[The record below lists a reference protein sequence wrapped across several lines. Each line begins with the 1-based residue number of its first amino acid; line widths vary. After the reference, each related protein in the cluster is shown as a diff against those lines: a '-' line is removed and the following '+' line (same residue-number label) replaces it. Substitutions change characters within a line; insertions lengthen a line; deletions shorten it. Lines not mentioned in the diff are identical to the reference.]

1 MSAHPTVWRRL
12 KLQVKRA
19 ALESETLWRFGFN
32 LPSTLA
38 YRRRKP
44 VLTAEGRRIIA
55 SLDRDGIAMTSI
67 DRLCSDRGL
76 YDELLAASRELVRIH
91 ETAEGDEPY
100 THEANYLG
108 ASPLFDP
115 DSVYARFAVQDDIL
129 SIINAYFGMYTQL
142 RKYALFR
149 NGVARGAPTVN
160 QEFHRDGDYRYFV
173 MRIFVYLADVDE
185 HCGPFTYC
193 PGTHMK
199 GGGKGTDL
207 KDAAGAA
214 PIAATGPAGTIVF
227 ADTRGLHRGGRC
239 TAGTRFFYNAFYTS
253 PTIGA
258 DYFTRPPAQRAPR
271 TDARSWAL
279 SPPQEWFYP
288 FISPGSIARPRR
300 DRPTIQGGGGA
311 PSDAS

>member
-1 MSAHPTVWRRL
+1 MSAVPTVWRQL
-12 KLQVKRA
+12 KLQLKKA

-38 YRRRKP
+38 YRRTKP
-44 VLTAEGRRIIA
+44 ALTAEGERIIA
-55 SLDRDGIAMTSI
+55 LLDRDGIAVTSI
-67 DRLCSDRGL
+67 DRLCSDRAL
-76 YDELLAASRELVRIH
+76 YDELLAASKELVRTH
-91 ETAEGDEPY
+91 ETEGVEPY

-115 DSVYARFAVQDDIL
+115 DSVYARFAVQEDIL
-129 SIINAYFGMYTQL
+129 SVINAYFGMYTQL

-149 NGVARGAPTVN
+149 NGVARGAPTIN
-160 QEFHRDGDYRYFV
+160 QQFHRDGDYRYFV
-173 MRIFVYLADVDE
+173 MRIFVYLAEVHE
-185 HCGPFTYC
+185 RCGPFTYC

-199 GGGKGTDL
+199 GSGIDGGSKG
-207 KDAAGAA
+207 AADAA

-239 TAGTRFFYNAFYTS
+239 TAGTRFFYNALYTS
-253 PTIGA
+253 PAIGA
-258 DYFTRPPAQRAPR
+258 DYFTRAPVQPAPR

-288 FISPGSIARPRR
+288 FIRPGSLAWRRR
-300 DRPTIQGGGGA
+300 DRPTIQASAGVPPDA
-311 PSDAS
+311 P